1 MAKKKP
7 TKAKDEEK
15 EEEKHEADSKE
26 KGGKK
31 DDKKSK
37 KKTGW
42 KEALAA
48 EEEEARLKK
57 EKEDAI
63 KNRPAKFVVARHI
76 LVEDQE
82 KAQEIYDK
90 IYEEFK
96 DEPIAGAFG
105 KYAKEHSI
113 WDSKSKGGKLGA
125 FGRGKMAIEF
135 EEAAFN
141 TQPGKMT
148 KVIHTEFGYHIILV
162 EEHKK

>member
-1 MAKKKP
+1 MAKKKAGK
-7 TKAKDEEK
+7 TKDQEEDKEEQEEK
-15 EEEKHEADSKE
+15 GS
-26 KGGKK
+26 KK
-31 DDKKSK
+31 DDKKGK
-37 KKTGW
+37 KKLGW
-42 KEALAA
+42 KEQLAA

-76 LVEDQE
+76 LVEDE
-82 KAQEIYDK
+82 DKAKEIYDK

-96 DEPIAGAFG
+96 DEPMPGAFA

-113 WDSKSKGGKLGA
+113 WDSKSKGGKLGV
-125 FGRGKMAIEF
+125 FGKGKMAIEF